1 MPARLPNSS
10 RAILDIEKL
19 RDYCLNPLHPEGRHK
34 ARVFAAALGITQQD
48 AEWLRSA
55 ILAALPQ
62 SNLMQQESTA
72 FGHRF
77 TVDVCLRRDDRHATV
92 RTCWII
98 RMGEHVPR
106 SVTSFVL

>member
-55 ILAALPQ
+55 ILAALPE
-62 SNLMQQESTA
+62 STLMQQETTA
-72 FGHRF
+72 FGDRF
-77 TVDVCLRRDDRHATV
+77 TVDVCLKRDDRHATV

-106 SVTSFVL
+106 LVTSFVL